1 METGLQTRPQERLS
15 RSRTT
20 KGPGRRKPEAPAGV
34 EKCRRRARDSKKNF
48 NHLVAPKVERFR
60 LIRRYEKEHR
70 VDLMCRAL
78 DVSRSGY
85 YWRRGAAV
93 SSREQENQVLL
104 NQIKE
109 IFENSRRTYGSPR
122 VTEEL
127 QERGFRCGRHR
138 VARLMRRAGIQAKVK
153 KRFRAKGHKGKRFV
167 GVPNLV
173 QRVFSAPQANRL
185 WLADITYIWTRE
197 GWTYLAAILDVYSR
211 KIVGWSLGR
220 RPTTELARAAFER
233 ALGQRKGEP
242 GLVHHSGSGG
252 AIREP

>member
-1 METGLQTRPQERLS
+1 MLHRWKRDYKQDPQERLS

-93 SSREQENQVLL
+93 SSGSKENQVLL

-127 QERGFRCGRHR
+127 QERGFPLR
-138 VARLMRRAGIQAKVK
+138 APSRRATHEARGNPSE
-153 KRFRAKGHKGKRFV
+153 GKE
-167 GVPNLV
+167 
-173 QRVFSAPQANRL
+173 
-185 WLADITYIWTRE
+185 ADAGQGT
-197 GWTYLAAILDVYSR
+197 
-211 KIVGWSLGR
+211 
-220 RPTTELARAAFER
+220 
-233 ALGQRKGEP
+233 QRKEVRGRAEP
-242 GLVHHSGSGG
+242 
-252 AIREP
+252 R